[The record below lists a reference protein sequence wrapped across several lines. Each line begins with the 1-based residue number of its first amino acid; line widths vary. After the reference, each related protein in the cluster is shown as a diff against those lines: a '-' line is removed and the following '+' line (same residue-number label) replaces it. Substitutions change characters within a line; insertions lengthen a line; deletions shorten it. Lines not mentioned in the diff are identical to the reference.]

1 MDGQSDASFLL
12 SAKNAM
18 SGGSSESRGCDGVR
32 GFAAPPIGFDASSA
46 PAGVLSR
53 YGVPRRPDP
62 TDEPYL
68 AGRWTEV
75 FGRPLSITAAQFE
88 IDPVSRPTPSAGAP
102 DFSVDG
108 WAGVG
113 RVIAPVVSLPGTRSG
128 GVLNGGYK
136 LPATFVVAEWEVPQV
151 MGDPRNQDEFLSIW
165 VGLDGFPAGDLS
177 LVAEPPWSQ
186 ILRAGVRT
194 TPSGGGFQWLAW
206 TEWYSSDQTG
216 LRATVT
222 NFPVQSG
229 DTVGIVVCVTRPR
242 SATIF
247 LANLSRNHGTSVE
260 VSAPTQIV
268 RSTGTTVE
276 WIVEGGDPSVSLP
289 FSPVTF
295 QGCVAGSSREVFHL
309 TPGDMLTNMFE
320 VDELAGRGPDVT
332 NTIVT
337 SPTTAV
343 VEWIGAP
350 GEFSK

>member
-1 MDGQSDASFLL
+1 
-12 SAKNAM
+12 M
-18 SGGSSESRGCDGVR
+18 SGGSPESRGRDWVR
-32 GFAAPPIGFDASSA
+32 GFVAPPIGFDAISA
-46 PAGVLSR
+46 PADVLSR
-53 YGVPRRPDP
+53 HGVPRRPDP

-68 AGRWTEV
+68 AERWADV
-75 FGRPLSITAAQFE
+75 FGQPLSIVAAE
-88 IDPVSRPTPSAGAP
+88 LAIDPVNQPPPSAGAQN
-102 DFSVDG
+102 FNVDG

-113 RVIAPVVSLPGTRSG
+113 RVIAPVVTRSETVNG
-128 GVLNGGYK
+128 GVLNGGYE

-151 MGDPRNQDEFLSIW
+151 MGDPRNLDEFLSIW

-177 LVAEPPWSQ
+177 LVVEPPWSQ

-229 DTVGIVVCVTRPR
+229 DTVGIVVCVTQPR
-242 SATIF
+242 AATIF
-247 LANLSRNHGTSVE
+247 LANLSLNHGTSVE

-320 VDELAGRGPDVT
+320 VEDLSGRGPDVT
-332 NTIVT
+332 STIVT

-350 GEFSK
+350 EEFSE